1 MRQGW
6 KVLVVLN
13 FILLSALY
21 AKPVK
26 TKKETSPVTET
37 PQVQSQDS
45 NPAKPESIQETK
57 SPEMKEEATSNNWN
71 TIQLGAGAMFD
82 SDGGRAGALFVS
94 WTPSYALT
102 SGLEL
107 KAYLGGIL
115 TNIFAGKSFGIGD
128 LALTL
133 KTPLSSSMWAEA
145 GGGLQYWTG
154 TRLRNT
160 YPQIKAAIGY
170 ECFQVTYSSVF
181 DSLLTTHQVMGSI
194 LIRL

>member
-6 KVLVVLN
+6 KFLVVLN
-13 FILLSALY
+13 FVLLSALY

-26 TKKETSPVTET
+26 T
-37 PQVQSQDS
+37 
-45 NPAKPESIQETK
+45 N
-57 SPEMKEEATSNNWN
+57 SNNWRMF
-71 TIQLGAGAMFD
+71 QLGAGAMFD
-82 SDGGRAGALFVS
+82 SDGGRAGALLVS
-94 WTPSYALT
+94 WNPSYSVT
-102 SGLEL
+102 SGLDV

-115 TNIFAGKSFGIGD
+115 SNIFAGNSFGIGD

-133 KTPLSSSMWAEA
+133 KTPLSSSMWVEA

-170 ECFQVTYSSVF
+170 KCFQVTYSSVF